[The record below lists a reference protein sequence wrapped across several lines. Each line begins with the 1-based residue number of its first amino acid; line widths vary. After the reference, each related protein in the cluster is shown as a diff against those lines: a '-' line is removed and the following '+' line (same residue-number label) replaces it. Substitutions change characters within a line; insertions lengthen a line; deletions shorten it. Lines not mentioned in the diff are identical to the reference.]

1 MSCPDCTTGANLPGT
16 PKGVIKDDGSYF
28 AAAPKGGEGSEHK
41 RAVLLLTDAF
51 GLGLDNPKIMADYFA
66 EQLHCDV
73 WVPDIWAGKP
83 LIKES
88 ELKMPEKAGEKIG
101 FLGWSRFYMTMLPK
115 IGKIISNRPSVV
127 DKRIKNFINKIKA
140 DNKYENMG
148 AVGYCFGGA
157 CCARLA
163 ATDAVDTVVICHPGN
178 FSLKLIDKFII
189 PVSFVCAEDDFTFPT
204 AKRQKAERLLAQ
216 RAKDDKRGVE
226 YEFQDYKGTVHG
238 FAARPNTQLPEIKE
252 AFEKSLEQTVS
263 WFKKRL

>member
-73 WVPDIWAGKP
+73 WVPDIWAGEDFSVLMCLLIKSLSFDDSLTPLCAGKP

-127 DKRIKNFINKIKA
+127 DKRIKNVRQSN
-140 DNKYENMG
+140 Y
-148 AVGYCFGGA
+148 
-157 CCARLA
+157 
-163 ATDAVDTVVICHPGN
+163 
-178 FSLKLIDKFII
+178 
-189 PVSFVCAEDDFTFPT
+189 PVTFF
-204 AKRQKAERLLAQ
+204 L
-216 RAKDDKRGVE
+216 
-226 YEFQDYKGTVHG
+226 G
-238 FAARPNTQLPEIKE
+238 F
-252 AFEKSLEQTVS
+252 
-263 WFKKRL
+263 